1 MNTPPISD
9 QQSRVPWTR
18 SAFRIKRLVVE
29 KLPGTGAD
37 PLGSIGA
44 RVSRV
49 FLPVQRQFSRRS
61 EGDDGGDDQ
70 QVSQRNHF
78 GEQRLCA
85 QLENTLRILVDG

>member
-29 KLPGTGAD
+29 KLPGTGD
-37 PLGSIGA
+37 NLVVSIGA

-49 FLPVQRQFSRRS
+49 LLPIQMQFSHRS
-61 EGDDGGDDQ
+61 EDDDGGDDQ